1 MCPLL
6 QGFSQAA
13 SKLSLRLGCH
23 VKALLGKDVL
33 TGLCGY
39 WLVSVPWELT
49 CWLQFLAGRWLEAI
63 LSFIWL
69 LRMAASFI
77 KASKRGSS
85 SKMNVTILCQLI
97 TEVTFCH
104 FCYSVFAREGI
115 RYWDHLEPSWH
126 LVTIKVKWKIEF
138 TSGQLCKRKDVLHSN
153 YLWHYPIKVNFSI

>member
-1 MCPLL
+1 MILAPRQSEWKQVFLI
-6 QGFSQAA
+6 S
-13 SKLSLRLGCH
+13 SKLIRLCSH
-23 VKALLGKDVL
+23 LKVVLGKNPLQVHSIGKIHFL
-33 TGLCGY
+33 MVGPFPNGARAHLPTGY
-39 WLVSVPWELT
+39 
-49 CWLQFLAGRWLEAI
+49 WLEAI

-126 LVTIKVKWKIEF
+126 LVTI
-138 TSGQLCKRKDVLHSN
+138 
-153 YLWHYPIKVNFSI
+153 